1 MLNMKIG
8 TRFAYITPDK
18 LFTGETA
25 MEVKDINNQ
34 NNPLAIFKKNSGAV
48 SALDF
53 SSLIAGK
60 KQDFGSASVGLDLDR
75 APSVSEK
82 SFASKAASSVRP
94 ENSASDAVN
103 VKPRKENK
111 RKERTPAEEQAAPVP
126 AENRP
131 VPERAEAPAAPV
143 ESRSVAEG
151 AARLLPIRCPL
162 RRMHRLFRLPKASL
176 GARPPRFLNRMR
188 RFRLCRQMSRVWAI

>member
-1 MLNMKIG
+1 MKIG
-8 TRFAYITPDK
+8 TRFAYITLDK

-111 RKERTPAEEQAAPVP
+111 RKERTSAEEQAAPVP

-151 AARLLPIRCPL
+151 AADP
-162 RRMHRLFRLPKASL
+162 AS
-176 GARPPRFLNRMR
+176 ADK
-188 RFRLCRQMSRVWAI
+188 MSAPADLSLIHI

>member
-1 MLNMKIG
+1 MKIG

-34 NNPLAIFKKNSGAV
+34 NNLLAIFKKNSGTV

-82 SFASKAASSVRP
+82 SSVSKAASSVRP

-151 AARLLPIRCPL
+151 AADP
-162 RRMHRLFRLPKASL
+162 ASADKMSAPADASVVPASESQA
-176 GARPPRFLNRMR
+176 GRRPPRFLNKMR